1 MARRDVLIYFKQVEA
16 QYLEMLADVKD
27 YEKDHEAGY
36 ISDEKYNELMAQIDI
51 VKVNYERI
59 AYIIFLLNA
68 PARDVK
74 KINYNKQNKKVFTGL
89 ANSSLDKILDE
100 NADALKKIKE
110 LLKGE

>member
-1 MARRDVLIYFKQVEA
+1 MARRDVLIYFKQVED

-36 ISDEKYNELMAQIDI
+36 ISDEKYNELLAQIDI

-59 AYIIFLLNA
+59 SYIVFLLNA
-68 PARDVK
+68 PARDSK
-74 KINYNKQNKKVFTGL
+74 KSKYMKQNKKLSGGL
-89 ANSSLDKILDE
+89 ANSSLDKVLNE

-110 LLKGE
+110 LLGD